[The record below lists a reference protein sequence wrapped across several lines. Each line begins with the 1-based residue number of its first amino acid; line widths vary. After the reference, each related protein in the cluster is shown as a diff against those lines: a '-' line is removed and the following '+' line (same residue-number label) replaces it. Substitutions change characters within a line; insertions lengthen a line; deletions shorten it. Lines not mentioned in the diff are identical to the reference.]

1 MDMKRSLILI
11 FFVVLSSIPQ
21 VGPAA
26 AEIVLNDQIIKS
38 DLTLTKDLSP
48 YQVKGVL
55 QIPEG
60 VTLRIDPGVD
70 ITFMAGSAIKNF
82 GNVVIGDNQ
91 SSEKVFLT
99 EDRFPNNNRENESL
113 INGVSRSSVSI
124 SNTQLVSKNRDS
136 LVFGCLSLSISNS
149 SIIGF
154 NRIVY
159 QQECQNFL
167 LQNSYTS
174 NLRYLYTCAF
184 DGHPDTF
191 IVKDNIFEGSLDI
204 CEVPDRAF
212 HTASFFNK
220 PAAQTIYEVTG
231 NDFEALSQINLP
243 VGYMQ
248 YRFTSNNLRNV
259 KLVKLFNFSIP
270 GKPVITNLAGNYWK
284 SASSEASL
292 KSVVKVIDS
301 NTDMTLKDA
310 ITLSPLLS
318 EPVPLNSIALGL
330 RTKYQESIKAKT
342 GATGKKSTITCVKGK
357 LAKKITAVNPKCPS
371 GYKVKK

>member
-1 MDMKRSLILI
+1 MDVKRSLILACFI
-11 FFVVLSSIPQ
+11 VLSYIPQ
-21 VGPAA
+21 IGPAA
-26 AEIVLNDQIIKS
+26 AETILNDQIIKS
-38 DLTLTKDLSP
+38 DMTLTKDQSP

-60 VTLRIDPGVD
+60 VTLRIDPGVG
-70 ITFMAGSAIKNF
+70 ITFKAGSAIKNF
-82 GNVVIGDNQ
+82 GNVVIGDNK

-113 INGVSRSSVSI
+113 INGVARSSVSI
-124 SNTQLVSKNRDS
+124 SNTELVSKNRDS

-159 QQECQNFL
+159 QQECQNFT
-167 LQNSYTS
+167 LQNSYTL

-191 IVKDNIFEGSLDI
+191 IVKDNIFEGALDF
-204 CEVPDRAF
+204 CEVPDRTF
-212 HTASFFNK
+212 HTSSFFNK
-220 PAAQTIYEVTG
+220 PNAQTIYEVMG

-243 VGYMQ
+243 VGYTQ
-248 YRFTSNNLRNV
+248 YQFSGNNLRKV
-259 KLVKLFNFSIP
+259 EKVKLFSFTIP

-284 SASSEASL
+284 SASNESSL

-310 ITLSPLLS
+310 ISLSPLLTQ
-318 EPVPLNSIALGL
+318 PVQLNSIALGL
-330 RTKYQESIKAKT
+330 RTQYQESIKAKA

-357 LAKKITAVNPKCPS
+357 LAKKVTAVNPKCPS
-371 GYKVKK
+371 GYTVKK

>member
-1 MDMKRSLILI
+1 MRRSLIVICSLALI
-11 FFVVLSSIPQ
+11 STLQ
-21 VGPAA
+21 VGSAV
-26 AEIVLNDQIIKS
+26 AETILNDQIIKS
-38 DLTLTKDLSP
+38 DMTLTKDQSP

-70 ITFMAGSAIKNF
+70 ITFKAGSAIKNF
-82 GNVVIGDNQ
+82 GNVVIGDNK

-113 INGVSRSSVSI
+113 INGVARSSVSI
-124 SNTQLVSKNRDS
+124 SNTELVSKNRDS

-159 QQECQNFL
+159 QQECQNFT
-167 LQNSYTS
+167 LQNSYTL

-191 IVKDNIFEGSLDI
+191 IVKDNIFEGSLDF

-220 PAAQTIYEVTG
+220 PSAQTIYEVTG
-231 NDFEALSQINLP
+231 NDFEVLSQINLP

-248 YRFTSNNLRNV
+248 YRFTANNLRKV
-259 KLVKLFNFSIP
+259 ETVKLFSFTIP
-270 GKPVITNLAGNYWK
+270 GKPVITNLGGNYWK
-284 SASSEASL
+284 SASNEALL
-292 KSVVKVIDS
+292 KSVVKVVDS
-301 NTDMTLKDA
+301 NTDMTLTDA

-318 EPVPLNSIALGL
+318 EPVQLNSIALGL
-330 RTKYQESIKAKT
+330 RTKYQESIKAKI
-342 GATGKKSTITCVKGK
+342 GATGKNTTITCVKGK
-357 LAKKITAVNPKCPS
+357 LTKKVTSTNPKCPS
-371 GYKVKK
+371 GYKKK